1 MDYDL
6 EKEST
11 VRSLFKLYLG
21 EEGIIK
27 QVNFKHQMCHDKMR
41 LSILSFL
48 MKSTKSTEIFPASL
62 QVAFDLLS
70 DKMDH
75 QKGARNGGFDWLA
88 HLHRNGQIKPPT
100 VPLIVD
106 RLIVLLNDQK
116 PNDRIMSI
124 LPLLADLNQT
134 PFVNHFTKLFRL
146 LLDQLK
152 LTPAATLA
160 LLTVAKL
167 NSSSIKRDEIISA
180 IIEELTKPPPLTAKW
195 FVLRSLVYFKF

>member
-41 LSILSFL
+41 LSS
-48 MKSTKSTEIFPASL
+48 KSTEIFPASL

-70 DKMDH
+70 DKMDN
-75 QKGARNGGFDWLA
+75 QKGARNVGFDWLA

-106 RLIVLLNDQK
+106 RLIVLLNDGQ